1 MKIFLLIIFNVFR
14 RFSSGNKSLW
24 DETQINRV
32 LQEYVMHHFPQNYQ
46 HVLDVVEEVC
56 IKEEESSKG
65 HECTSVNSIHE
76 KILSKCINSIQ
87 KSVALLYCTWKI
99 HNGDLVDMFISKGAD
114 VNAMDPDGRS
124 CLHLS
129 CCAGHPDNVE
139 ALLKKRDIKNGHYG
153 FSLECDQR

>member
-1 MKIFLLIIFNVFR
+1 MMIPNVFR

-32 LQEYVMHHFPQNYQ
+32 LQEYVMHHFPHNYQ
-46 HVLDVVEEVC
+46 QVLDVVEEEC
-56 IKEEESSKG
+56 SKEEDSSEKHESISL
-65 HECTSVNSIHE
+65 NSIHE

-114 VNAMDPDGRS
+114 INATDPDGRS

-129 CCAGHPDNVE
+129 CCAGHSDNVD
-139 ALLKKRDIKNGHYG
+139 ALLRRRETKNDDYR
-153 FSLECDQR
+153 FSFEGDQR

>member
-1 MKIFLLIIFNVFR
+1 
-14 RFSSGNKSLW
+14 
-24 DETQINRV
+24 
-32 LQEYVMHHFPQNYQ
+32 MHHFPHNYQ

-99 HNGDLVDMFISKGAD
+99 HNGELVDMFISKGAD
-114 VNAMDPDGRS
+114 VNATDPDGRS

-129 CCAGHPDNVE
+129 CCAGHSDNVD
-139 ALLKKRDIKNGHYG
+139 ALLRRREIMNDHYG
-153 FSLECDQR
+153 FAVEGDQR